1 MYGIQETQELQ
12 ATTSRLLKQ
21 KSISEKDISEL
32 KALLRFHEYR
42 YYVLSDPLIADPEY
56 DRLYKAL
63 EKIEL
68 ENPELV
74 TTDSPTQRVAKGLT
88 KEFISVPHLVPMLSL
103 ENSYDSDDLIDWDRK
118 AREMAGTDTIEYCI
132 EPKFDG
138 ASISLVYEDDH
149 LVRGVTRGDGVMGDD
164 ITTNIRQIRSVPLSA
179 PLAKYGIQSIEIR
192 GEVMMTRT
200 FISPV
205 VAMSVKQTRCLIQI
219 NFS

>member
-12 ATTSRLLKQ
+12 ELTAHLLK
-21 KSISEKDISEL
+21 KNSIPATEISGL

-42 YYVLSDPLIADPEY
+42 YYVLSDPLIADQEY

-63 EKIEL
+63 EKL
-68 ENPELV
+68 EVEDPSLI
-74 TTDSPTQRVAKGLT
+74 TTDSPTQRIAKGLT

-103 ENSYDSDDLIDWDRK
+103 ENSYNSEDLIDWDRK

-179 PLAKYGIQSIEIR
+179 PMAKYGIQFHRDQGRSNDDQ
-192 GEVMMTRT
+192 G
-200 FISPV
+200 F
-205 VAMSVKQTRCLIQI
+205 L
-219 NFS
+219 